1 MAGFQ
6 LDSKGE
12 IPTKP
17 LKGWN
22 LGHVNGMALLLEVH
36 YAETQ
41 EELETDQKHT
51 LCLALSLPMA
61 LELSERLRK
70 YAEGFLSQQSS
81 GDVPIH

>member
-6 LDSKGE
+6 LDKNGE

-22 LGHVNGMALLLEVH
+22 IGHVNGMALLLEVH
-36 YAETQ
+36 YADTA

-51 LCLALSLPMA
+51 LCLAFSLPMA
-61 LELSERLRK
+61 LELSEILRK
-70 YAEGFLSQQSS
+70 YAEGFLNQAALPGTQL
-81 GDVPIH
+81 H